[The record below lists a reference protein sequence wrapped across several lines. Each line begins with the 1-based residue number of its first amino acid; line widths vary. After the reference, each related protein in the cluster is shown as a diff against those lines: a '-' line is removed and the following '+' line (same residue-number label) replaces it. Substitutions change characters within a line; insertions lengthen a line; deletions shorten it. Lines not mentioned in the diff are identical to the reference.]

1 MSDAKYNANRFALC
15 AAAIGLALTSVA
27 AVAEDH
33 PYTEGAVVS
42 VSGVRTE
49 YGRFDDYMK
58 FLDTTWKQAE
68 EAAKKAGLIVSYQ
81 VLQTLPHGPD
91 DPDIYLVVTYK
102 NWAAMDGLR
111 DKTEAILAQVYGSV
125 HAADQGAVDR
135 GKIRRTLGG
144 QMMQVLELK

>member
-81 VLQTLPHGPD
+81 VLQTLPRGPD

-125 HAADQGAVDR
+125 HAAEQGAVDR

>member
-1 MSDAKYNANRFALC
+1 MSNTKSNANRFALC
-15 AAAIGLALTSVA
+15 AAAIGLALTSIA

-81 VLQTLPHGPD
+81 VLQTLPRGPD

-125 HAADQGAVDR
+125 HAAEQGAVDR

>member
-1 MSDAKYNANRFALC
+1 MFALC

-81 VLQTLPHGPD
+81 VLQTLPRGPD

-125 HAADQGAVDR
+125 HAAEQGAVDR